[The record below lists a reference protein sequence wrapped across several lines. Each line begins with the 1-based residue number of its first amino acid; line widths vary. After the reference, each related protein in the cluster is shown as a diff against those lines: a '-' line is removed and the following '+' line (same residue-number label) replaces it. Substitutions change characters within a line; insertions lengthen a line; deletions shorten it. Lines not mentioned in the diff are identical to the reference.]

1 MSKQSFNNAIL
12 NYTCISMIMEH
23 VDLFC
28 STDSDNNLLM
38 IKYNL
43 EGN

>member
-23 VDLFC
+23 VDLFVQ
-28 STDSDNNLLM
+28 L
-38 IKYNL
+38 IVIIIYWW
-43 EGN
+43 